1 MARATSEEVMR
12 ARAAAPL
19 IMAAIVPDRLGQVNE
34 RASDDTRLPERG
46 DLRLAH
52 AEEAREHL
60 VGVLPQRWA
69 RVAHAARRGREPGDD
84 RGLWER
90 THLRRHLDDGF
101 ALAIVRVLE
110 DVGHAHD
117 GRVREVVRPE
127 GLEGL

>member
-1 MARATSEEVMR
+1 MARAASEAAMG

-19 IMAAIVPDRLGQVNE
+19 TMAAIVPDRAGEVNE

-60 VGVLPQRWA
+60 ICVLPQRRA
-69 RVAHAARRGREPGDD
+69 RVAHAAWRGREPGDD
-84 RGLWER
+84 RGLRER

-117 GRVREVVRPE
+117 GRVPDVV
-127 GLEGL
+127 GA